1 MYGIFLKFILCFHH
15 LTHFKFHSQG
25 VDFLT
30 FSTHMSLGIIFVM
43 VQSYLQLRLKFRSIS
58 DLRLSEP
65 QDVQNLRKQIANW
78 QRAASSLI
86 SYTKDESILHIALQ
100 NKINHLQYQLQEK
113 LSTGSISKD
122 AYEQTLLDLQEKVC
136 KQSYIQ

>member
-1 MYGIFLKFILCFHH
+1 
-15 LTHFKFHSQG
+15 
-25 VDFLT
+25 
-30 FSTHMSLGIIFVM
+30 MSLGIIFVM

-58 DLRLSEP
+58 DLQLSEP
-65 QDVQNLRKQIANW
+65 QDVQNVRKEIANW

-86 SYTKDESILHIALQ
+86 SYSTDESILHIALQ

-122 AYEQTLLDLQEKVC
+122 TFDQTLIDLQEKVC
-136 KQSYIQ
+136 KQ